1 MREPASNMADLART
15 FTPQTMIY
23 TATAAQIW
31 HEMQRQRASTGGAV
45 VFRLQKD
52 PSSTPYRYRG
62 VPNFRVLVSMDWL
75 DAEIA
80 IVDSYGRH
88 WLPNW
93 MQFSATLPAV
103 AGAGAGLVVSVV
115 LDADAVAW
123 APSPQRDAKRASSMS
138 EARAAWPS
146 QIEAIRAEWL
156 PRRKTARRAGYLAAA
171 DALASALEFDLARG
185 AV

>member
-1 MREPASNMADLART
+1 
-15 FTPQTMIY
+15 MIY
-23 TATAAQIW
+23 TATTGQIW

-62 VPNFRVLVSMDWL
+62 VPVFRVAVGMDWL
-75 DAEIA
+75 GAEIA
-80 IVDSYGRH
+80 IVDDYGRP

-93 MQFSATLPAV
+93 MQFAAALPELLAP
-103 AGAGAGLVVSVV
+103 GVSVGV
-115 LDADAVAW
+115 QVDADAVAW
-123 APSPQRDAKRASSMS
+123 APSASRTTKRVVALTTTK
-138 EARAAWPS
+138 AAWPGR
-146 QIEAIRAEWL
+146 IEELRAEWL

>member
-1 MREPASNMADLART
+1 MREPASNMARLART
-15 FTPQTMIY
+15 FAPQTMIY

-31 HEMQRQRASTGGAV
+31 HEIQRRQASTGGAV

-62 VPNFRVLVSMDWL
+62 VPNFRVTVGMDWL

-80 IVDSYGRH
+80 VVDSYGKP

-93 MQFSATLPAV
+93 MQFSAALPELLAP
-103 AGAGAGLVVSVV
+103 GVSVGV
-115 LDADAVAW
+115 QVDAEAVAW
-123 APSPQRDAKRASSMS
+123 APSASRTAKRMA
-138 EARAAWPS
+138 ALATTKAAWPTR
-146 QIEAIRAEWL
+146 IEELRAEWL

-171 DALASALEFDLARG
+171 DALQGAIEFDQARG
-185 AV
+185 IA